1 MYLLDTDTL
10 VHFLRGN
17 EAVKDQ
23 FLEHRNQPK
32 AISVISY
39 GELLYGARRSAC
51 PQKNLA
57 KVYRLAELYPIIEVS
72 KAVMECFGEM
82 KAGLSAQG
90 ICVDDFDLLIGCT
103 ALTLNYTVIT
113 SNTKHFEKIT
123 ELRIDKWSA

>member
-17 EAVKDQ
+17 EDVKEN
-23 FLEHRNQPK
+23 FLKHRTQPK
-32 AISVISY
+32 AISVVSY
-39 GELLYGARRSAC
+39 GELLYGARRSAR
-51 PQKNLA
+51 PQENLA
-57 KVYRLAELYPIIEVS
+57 KVYRLAELYPVIDVS

-82 KAGLSAQG
+82 KAGLNLKG
-90 ICVDDFDLLIGCT
+90 ISVDEFDLLIGCT

-113 SNTKHFEKIT
+113 SNTKHFKKIT